1 MLRGSISDKSALR
14 KELIA
19 RRKEMPRDIR
29 AAADRDIFLKLKP
42 LLDAADG
49 VFTYVST
56 DIEVS
61 TRGIMEY
68 CFERSIP
75 VFCPVSGDTELLF
88 YRVNGF
94 SELAPG
100 RYGILEPINRD
111 APARGGAGILCVVPA
126 LCADETGLRLGYGK
140 GYYDRFLSG
149 FKGKSVVVCYRSFKM
164 RVPAEP
170 HDKRADM
177 VVFDDIC

>member
-1 MLRGSISDKSALR
+1 MNNAKGALR

-19 RRKEMPRDIR
+19 RRREMPEGIR
-29 AAADRDIFLKLKP
+29 AAADSDIFRKIKP
-42 LLDAADG
+42 LLDKADD
-49 VFTYVST
+49 VFCYVST

-68 CFERSIP
+68 CFRRNIP
-75 VFCPVSGDTELLF
+75 LFCPVSGDTELFF

-94 SELAPG
+94 CGLARG
-100 RYGILEPINRD
+100 RYGIFEPIYRD
-111 APARGGAGILCVVPA
+111 VPARGGAGTLCVVPA

-149 FKGKSVVVCYRSFKM
+149 FEGKSVIICYRSFKL

-170 HDKRADM
+170 HDKRADI
-177 VVFDDIC
+177 VIFDDVS